1 MQIDNIAIQNYV
13 LLLSLCINKRNEYDF
28 FSKEYNIIDNIITRY
43 FEHKSVEKLRSEM
56 LDNSHLFL

>member
-28 FSKEYNIIDNIITRY
+28 FSKEYNIIDNIIARY